1 MPRTMANH
9 KSIGLSP
16 RLYDYMLSVSL
27 REPEILAQL
36 RAETQQNPAGRMQV
50 TPEQGQFLAF
60 LVQLIGAER
69 TLDIGVFTGYSSL
82 VVALALPPTGQVIA
96 CDQDPEITQVAQRY
110 WEAAGVADRIQLHIA
125 PATETLDNLISS
137 GQTNS
142 FDFAFIDADKGN
154 YINYYE
160 QCLQLLRPGGLVA
173 IDNVLWAGQV
183 VNTKNTRLTLQA
195 IRDFN
200 TKLYDDDRID
210 LSLVP
215 ISDGLTLARKRP

>member
-1 MPRTMANH
+1 MANH